1 MNRVT
6 ISNLPRITL
15 PKTKPQY
22 MKAPFLISTAL
33 LAGSLLSLPESKAE
47 CSDWQQIA
55 AHDIP
60 YRLQS
65 EQEDWPFE
73 VHYNEQVQEELSS
86 YLRTGRREAEAMLGR
101 TPQYFPIF
109 EYYLEQYQLP
119 EELKYIPL
127 LESRLRPA
135 AVSAAGA
142 VGLWQFMPRTAEGL
156 GLHLNQYV
164 DERRSPYQ
172 ATESAVRYL
181 QQLHRQ
187 FDDWAL
193 ALAAYNCGPGRVR
206 RVLRQTGCSSFWDIE
221 HRLPR
226 QTRRYL
232 PRLIATIY
240 VGKYFD
246 EHGLQPKKH
255 KHHADHFRVFR
266 IHHSV
271 ELDEIARYCDV
282 SLDWLRALNPGYL
295 DNYAPRQETPHFL
308 ILPEQTLPYF
318 ARYIDKE
325 SRKVGTDYAIAVL
338 DSQWKSIALGGS

>member
-1 MNRVT
+1 
-6 ISNLPRITL
+6 
-15 PKTKPQY
+15 
-22 MKAPFLISTAL
+22 MKAPTLFGTAL
-33 LAGSLLSLPESKAE
+33 LAGCLFGIPVSKAE
-47 CSDWQQIA
+47 VSDWQQVVT
-55 AHDIP
+55 HDIP
-60 YRLQS
+60 YRLQCV
-65 EQEDWPFE
+65 QDDWPFE

-101 TPQYFPIF
+101 TPQYFPII
-109 EYYLEQYQLP
+109 EHYLKVNHLP

-135 AVSAAGA
+135 VESAAGA
-142 VGLWQFMPRTAEGL
+142 VGLWQFMPATAKGL
-156 GLHLNQYV
+156 GLHINGQV

-172 ATESAVRYL
+172 STETAMRYL
-181 QQLHRQ
+181 TQLYRQ

-193 ALAAYNCGPGRVR
+193 VLAAYNCGPGRVR
-206 RVLRQTGCSSFWDIE
+206 RALRETGCSSFWDIE

-246 EHGLQPKKH
+246 QHGLQPKKH
-255 KHHADHFRVFR
+255 KYHADHFRVFR

-271 ELDEIARYCDV
+271 ELDEIARYCEV
-282 SLDWLRALNPGYL
+282 SLSWLQALNPGYL
-295 DNYAPRQETPHFL
+295 EVYAPRQETPHYL
-308 ILPEQTLPYF
+308 ILPQQALPYF

-338 DSQWKSIALGGS
+338 DSQWKSVALEGS

>member
-1 MNRVT
+1 
-6 ISNLPRITL
+6 
-15 PKTKPQY
+15 
-22 MKAPFLISTAL
+22 MKAPFFICTAL
-33 LAGSLLSLPESKAE
+33 LAGSLLGLSAAE
-47 CSDWQQIA
+47 AETPDWQQVVTQ
-55 AHDIP
+55 DIP
-60 YRLQS
+60 YRLLDV
-65 EQEDWPFE
+65 QEGWPFE

-109 EYYLEQYQLP
+109 EHYLEVHQLP

-127 LESRLRPA
+127 LESRLHPGIE
-135 AVSAAGA
+135 SAAGA

-156 GLHLNQYV
+156 GLHVNRYV

-181 QQLHRQ
+181 GQLYRQ

-206 RVLRQTGCSSFWDIE
+206 KALRQTGCSSFWDIE
-221 HRLPR
+221 YKLPR

-246 EHGLQPKKH
+246 KHCLQPKKY
-255 KHHADHFRVFR
+255 KYQADHFRVFR

-271 ELDEIARYCDV
+271 ELDEIARYCKV
-282 SLDWLRALNPGYL
+282 SLSWLKALNPGYL
-295 DNYAPRQETPHFL
+295 NNYAPRQETPHFL
-308 ILPEQTLPYF
+308 ILPEQALPYF

-325 SRKVGTDYAIAVL
+325 SRKVGTDYAVAVL
-338 DSQWKSIALGGS
+338 DSQWKSAIPEDC